1 MVERK
6 LVKTKIMAFIRV
18 HLRNLLRKSALVTF
32 STNQEKLVQDI
43 KDTALIRVLL
53 LNHYLPCTLPHFSV
67 IRLNRYCSSKYDVP
81 QKHNNYNQNITQ
93 Q

>member
-6 LVKTKIMAFIRV
+6 LVKTKIMAFIRIY
-18 HLRNLLRKSALVTF
+18 LRNLLRKSALVTF
-32 STNQEKLVQDI
+32 STNQEELVQDI

-67 IRLNRYCSSKYDVP
+67 IRLNRLLLLK
-81 QKHNNYNQNITQ
+81 
-93 Q
+93 